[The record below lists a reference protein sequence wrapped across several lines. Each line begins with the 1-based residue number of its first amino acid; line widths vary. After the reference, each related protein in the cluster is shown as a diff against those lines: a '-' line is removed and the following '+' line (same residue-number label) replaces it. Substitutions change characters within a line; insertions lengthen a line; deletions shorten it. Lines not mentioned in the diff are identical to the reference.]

1 MCNNDILLIKPT
13 TMSGDLRAKKN
24 ARLLNKTG
32 GNKKGSPKSALNLQT
47 PSCDDENVDFTKEY
61 NTATSTE
68 DGYEDVSDDRIIT
81 TKV

>member
-1 MCNNDILLIKPT
+1 
-13 TMSGDLRAKKN
+13 MSGDLRAKKN